1 MNTENVVKNEKLGE
15 LNKLKGELNSITIV
29 QSNS

>member
-1 MNTENVVKNEKLGE
+1 MNTENVENNGIPGE
-15 LNKLKGELNSITIV
+15 LNKLEGELNSIKIV